1 MPNGYSGGFFID
13 TAALKRLLRAAPD
26 TAPIGKLAGGS
37 SNPRL
42 RLVDAIEVL
51 HLVEDSP
58 HERLAVEEQDHSF
71 YIIHV
76 SDGPSLAW
84 LSVTSESPIFAA
96 LALQHSRWKLE
107 HPS

>member
-1 MPNGYSGGFFID
+1 MPNGHSGGFLIE
-13 TAALKRLLRAAPD
+13 TATLKGLLRAAPD
-26 TAPIGKLAGGS
+26 TAPIGKLAVRS
-37 SNPRL
+37 SPRL
-42 RLVDAIEVL
+42 RLVNATEVL
-51 HLVEDSP
+51 RLVEESP

-76 SDGPSLAW
+76 RDEPTPVWVSVKSD
-84 LSVTSESPIFAA
+84 SPIFAA